1 MTAPL
6 LILGHGSDQVTLQPT
21 ASVTVGRNAECGLN
35 IQEPRVS
42 RNHATVWFDGGSWR
56 LRSIGQH
63 GTWVNG
69 QRLDDVAIT
78 GPCVVRL
85 GAPDGPEVQFN
96 LLHAQPVAPPQP
108 QLAPP
113 PVAPPQPHPQPPVAQ
128 PQPQPPPPPPVAQP
142 MPPPVAPPVPSPV
155 AQAAA
160 APASDRPSRAPMS
173 APGANRLEQS
183 LSVAFAGVH
192 QLTTTVITVGRAADN
207 VIVLQDLGV
216 SRHHAVFRNAGG
228 HWSVEDLQS
237 TAGTFVNGQRITSSS
252 VDEHSLIGIGRQLFR
267 FRAGTLEEYQDTG
280 SVTFGARQVVVDIA
294 GKRLLAGIDFS
305 LQPNS
310 MMVII
315 GPSGS
320 GKTTL
325 LRALTGARPADGG
338 QVLYGGRDFYSHYEE
353 LRDRIGFVPQ
363 DDILH
368 PQLRVRDALDYA
380 ARLRFPADVDA
391 QTRRLRVDAVINE
404 LGLQVQAQQR
414 IATLSGGQ
422 RKRSSTAMELLT
434 RPSLL
439 FLDEP
444 TSGLDINRDR
454 EVMRMLRELADA
466 GRTVIVVSHNVGYID
481 LADRILVL
489 ANGGHLAFYGPPSET
504 LPFFGQHDWADMY
517 AALERSD
524 LPWRERYEQS
534 AHAHLDPPPPPAAAA
549 LPGAVTPVGRHRTPD
564 HLRTLCRRY
573 TAVLAADRQFVALM
587 LAMPAL
593 LALFAHAVPGGAG
606 LSTLKIAQLH
616 TKGPLQLLL
625 VMVVGCCMMGT
636 ATSLREIVKERAILL
651 RERAVGLSWQA
662 YLASKAIVLGVVVT
676 VQSIVL
682 TLLSTLGQPGPD
694 DAILGG
700 SPTFDLLLALI
711 PITIASMAIGLSIS
725 ALVTNSDRALP
736 VLVVVIMAQLLLSG
750 GLFPLHGRAGLE
762 ELSWLSPARWG
773 FGAGASLAG
782 FGELPSAHSDPL
794 WKHTTG
800 TFVFDI
806 VMLLVITVAYIAGA
820 AVLVRRI
827 GRLPKLSRA

>member
-1 MTAPL
+1 MTAPA
-6 LILGHGSDQVTLQPT
+6 LIVGHGSDQVTLQPT

-63 GTWVNG
+63 GTYVNG

-85 GAPDGPEVQFN
+85 AAPDGPELQFK
-96 LLHAQPVAPPQP
+96 LL
-108 QLAPP
+108 
-113 PVAPPQPHPQPPVAQ
+113 HPQPAAPPA
-128 PQPQPPPPPPVAQP
+128 PPPPPVAQP
-142 MPPPVAPPVPSPV
+142 APPPVGQPSGPPTAQQQAVPPQLGPSPV

-160 APASDRPSRAPMS
+160 APVSDRPSRAPMS
-173 APGANRLEQS
+173 APAANRLEQS

-207 VIVLQDLGV
+207 VIVLQDLSV

-228 HWSVEDLQS
+228 HWTVEDLQS
-237 TAGTFVNGQRITSSS
+237 TAGTFVNGQRITVSP
-252 VDEHSLIGIGRQLFR
+252 VDENTLIGIGRQLFR
-267 FRAGTLEEYQDTG
+267 FRAGTLEEYEDTG
-280 SVTFGARQVVVDIA
+280 SVTFGARQIVVDIA
-294 GKRLLAGIDFS
+294 GKRLLNGIDFS
-305 LQPNS
+305 LRPNS

-338 QVLYGGRDFYSHYEE
+338 QVLYGGRDFYSHYDE

-368 PQLRVRDALDYA
+368 PQLRVRDALEYA
-380 ARLRFPADVDA
+380 ARLRFPNDVDA
-391 QTRRLRVDAVINE
+391 QSRRQRVDAVINE

-414 IATLSGGQ
+414 ISTLSGGQ

-454 EVMRMLRELADA
+454 EVMRMLRELANA

-489 ANGGHLAFYGPPSET
+489 SNGGHLAFYGAPSDT
-504 LPFFGQHDWADMY
+504 LPFFGQQDWADMY
-517 AALERSD
+517 AALERPD
-524 LPWRERYEQS
+524 LPWREQFERS
-534 AHAHLDPPPPPAAAA
+534 PHAQLDPPPAAPAAALA
-549 LPGAVTPVGRHRTPD
+549 GATAAKPTGRGRSWD

-606 LSTLKIAQLH
+606 LSTEKIRELH

-662 YLASKAIVLGVVVT
+662 YLASKAIVLGVVVI

-694 DAILGG
+694 DPILGG
-700 SPTFDLLLALI
+700 SATLDLLLGLI

-762 ELSWLSPARWG
+762 QLAWLSPARWG

-782 FGELPSAHSDPL
+782 FGDLPSAKGDPL

-800 TFVFDI
+800 TFVFD
-806 VMLLVITVAYIAGA
+806 VLMLLVITVGYIAVT

-827 GRLPKLSRA
+827 GRLPKMSRT

>member
-21 ASVTVGRNAECGLN
+21 ATVTVGRNAECGLN

-85 GAPDGPEVQFN
+85 AAPDGPEVQFT
-96 LLHAQPVAPPQP
+96 LLHQ
-108 QLAPP
+108 
-113 PVAPPQPHPQPPVAQ
+113 QPPA
-128 PQPQPPPPPPVAQP
+128 PPPVAQP
-142 MPPPVAPPVPSPV
+142 APPPVAQPAPPPV
-155 AQAAA
+155 ATELRGAAA
-160 APASDRPSRAPMS
+160 APVSDRPSRAPISS
-173 APGANRLEQS
+173 AAATRLDQS
-183 LSVAFAGVH
+183 LSVALAGVH
-192 QLTTTVITVGRAADN
+192 QLTTSVVTVGRAADN
-207 VIVLQDLGV
+207 TIVLQDLSV
-216 SRHHAVFRNAGG
+216 SRHHAVFRMAGG
-228 HWSVEDLQS
+228 RWTVEDLQS
-237 TAGTFVNGQRITSSS
+237 TAGTFVNGQRVTTSP
-252 VDEHSLIGIGRQLFR
+252 VDENGLVGIGRQLFR

-280 SVTFGARQVVVDIA
+280 SVTFGARGIVVDIA

-338 QVLYGGRDFYSHYEE
+338 QVLYGGRDFYSHYDE

-368 PQLRVRDALDYA
+368 PQLRVRDALEYA

-391 QTRRLRVDAVINE
+391 QTRRARVESVINE
-404 LGLQVQAQQR
+404 LGLQAQMQQR

-454 EVMRMLRELADA
+454 EVMRMLRQLADA

-481 LADRILVL
+481 LADRLLVL
-489 ANGGHLAFYGPPSET
+489 ANGGHLAYYGTPAET
-504 LPFFGQHDWADMY
+504 LKFFGQTDWADMY

-524 LPWRERYEQS
+524 LPWRQRYEQS
-534 AHAHLDPPPPPAAAA
+534 SKAHLDAPPAQPAA
-549 LPGAVTPVGRHRTPD
+549 LPGTAAGNPVARGRTFD

-606 LSTLKIAQLH
+606 LSTLKIRELH

-662 YLASKAIVLGVVVT
+662 YLASKAIVLGIVVT

-694 DAILGG
+694 DPILGG
-700 SPTFDLLLALI
+700 STTLDLLLALI
-711 PITIASMAIGLSIS
+711 PITVASMAIGLSIS

-762 ELSWLSPARWG
+762 QLAWLSPARWG

-782 FGELPSAHSDPL
+782 FGALPSSNSDPL

-806 VMLLVITVAYIAGA
+806 AMLLVITVAYIAGA
-820 AVLVRRI
+820 ALLVRRI
-827 GRLPKLSRA
+827 GRLPKMSRA

>member
-1 MTAPL
+1 MSAPL
-6 LILGHGSDQVTLQPT
+6 LVVDHGAHRVTVPAT
-21 ASVTVGRNAECGLN
+21 SAVTVGRNAECGLN
-35 IQEPRVS
+35 IEEPRVS
-42 RNHATVWFDGGSWR
+42 RNHATVWFESAAWR
-56 LRSIGQH
+56 LRNVGQH
-63 GTWVNG
+63 GTWVDG
-69 QRLDDVAIT
+69 RRIDDLTIT
-78 GPCVVRL
+78 GPCAVRL
-85 GAPDGPEVQFN
+85 GAPDGPELRFTPLPVTV
-96 LLHAQPVAPPQP
+96 AVPAMPVAPAVPADWAVP
-108 QLAPP
+108 GP
-113 PVAPPQPHPQPPVAQ
+113 PV
-128 PQPQPPPPPPVAQP
+128 
-142 MPPPVAPPVPSPV
+142 
-155 AQAAA
+155 
-160 APASDRPSRAPMS
+160 DRPDRPAPS
-173 APGANRLEQS
+173 AWTAERLEQS
-183 LSVAFAGVH
+183 YSVALAGVH
-192 QLTTTVITVGRAADN
+192 QLTTAVITVGRAAEN
-207 VIVLQDLGV
+207 TVVLQDLSA
-216 SRHHAVFRNAGG
+216 SRQHAVFRLTGAGV
-228 HWSVEDLQS
+228 WTVEDLGS
-237 TAGTFVNGQRITSSS
+237 TAGTFVDGRRITAAVR
-252 VDEHSLIGIGRQLFR
+252 VDERSLIGIGRQLFR

-280 SVTFGARQVVVDIA
+280 AVTFGARGLVVDVP
-294 GKRLLAGIDFS
+294 GKRLLAGVDFS

-338 QVLYGGRDFYSHYEE
+338 QVLYGGRDFYQHYDE

-391 QTRRLRVDAVINE
+391 QTRRARVDAVIAE
-404 LGLQVQAQQR
+404 LGLHAQAGQR

-481 LADRILVL
+481 LADRVLVL
-489 ANGGHLAFYGPPSET
+489 ANGGHLAFYGPPAET
-504 LPFFGQHDWADMY
+504 LAFFKQDDWADMY
-517 AALERSD
+517 AALERDD
-524 LPWRERYEQS
+524 LPWRAQFDQS
-534 AHAHLDPPPPPAAAA
+534 SRASLDALPAAPGAA
-549 LPGAVTPVGRHRTPD
+549 LPRTDATAQRSRALD

-587 LAMPAL
+587 IAMPAL

-606 LSTLKIAQLH
+606 LSTRQAIQDQ
-616 TKGPLQLLL
+616 TRGPLQLML

-636 ATSLREIVKERAILL
+636 ATALREIVKERAILL

-662 YLASKAIVLGVVVT
+662 YLASKAVVLGFVVT
-676 VQSIVL
+676 VQSILL
-682 TLLSTLGQPGPD
+682 TLLSTLGQPGAD
-694 DAILGG
+694 EAVLGG
-700 SPTFDLLLALI
+700 SAMVDLLLAFV
-711 PITIASMAIGLSIS
+711 PITLASMAIGLSVSSI
-725 ALVTNSDRALP
+725 VKNSDRALP

-762 ELSWLSPARWG
+762 QLAWLSPARWG
-773 FGAGASLAG
+773 FAAGASLTG
-782 FGELPSAHSDPL
+782 FSRMPGWHGDPL
-794 WKHTTG
+794 WDHSTG
-800 TFVFDI
+800 TFVFD
-806 VMLLVITVAYIAGA
+806 VAMLLVITALYIAGA
-820 AVLVRRI
+820 ALLVRRI
-827 GRLPKLSRA
+827 GRPPRVARR